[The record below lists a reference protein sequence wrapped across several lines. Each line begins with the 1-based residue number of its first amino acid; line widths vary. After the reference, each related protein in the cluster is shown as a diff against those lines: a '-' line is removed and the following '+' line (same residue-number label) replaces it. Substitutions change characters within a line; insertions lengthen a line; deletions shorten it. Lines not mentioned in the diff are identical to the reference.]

1 MATKRSFSAEEAAE
15 FVLADDDEDLENN
28 ASGDSLDLSESSDDS
43 ELSHSNFDDE
53 TADYTELV
61 AISGPCEA
69 RGRGRNPGEAELE
82 LVAVDK
88 VFLVVLVQ

>member
-1 MATKRSFSAEEAAE
+1 MATKRSFSAEEATE

-53 TADYTELV
+53 TTDYT
-61 AISGPCEA
+61 
-69 RGRGRNPGEAELE
+69 
-82 LVAVDK
+82 D
-88 VFLVVLVQ
+88 